1 MKQYPVV
8 AIVCDAIYPYHY
20 GGREIRYRELLP
32 RLAQR
37 ADMHVYTM
45 QWWDGPSAYSDSG
58 VTYHAISPLL
68 PMYTNNRRSLRQALR
83 FGLASLRLLKCDF
96 DVLEA
101 DHIPY
106 FQVFALRVVAT
117 IKRKPFIVTWHEVW
131 GRAYWCQYLGRA
143 GWAAWAIEW
152 LAMRAPDH
160 IIAASPQT
168 AQRLARTTGGRRSI
182 TTVPNGIDLNFM
194 SEVSPSDR
202 ISDLVVVGRLIEHKR
217 VDMLLDVV
225 ALLHTRG
232 MDVTCR
238 IIGDGPMRTALT
250 ERAQTLGISHAVD
263 FLHDVTEQKE
273 LYALVKSAKLF
284 VCLSTREGFGMAV
297 LEAMGCGIP
306 VLTTSAPD
314 NLAQHLVAKYSRGTV
329 CAPTLDAVDT
339 AVQHLL
345 IESDVYPDKKRDTDS
360 WIVDYDWNAMT
371 ERAANVYLSHIV
383 RWRRREVTPNLSTQN
398 ARPIGEYPESTD
410 FTHAIH
416 RNQSV

>member
-1 MKQYPVV
+1 
-8 AIVCDAIYPYHY
+8 
-20 GGREIRYRELLP
+20 
-32 RLAQR
+32 
-37 ADMHVYTM
+37 
-45 QWWDGPSAYSDSG
+45 
-58 VTYHAISPLL
+58 
-68 PMYTNNRRSLRQALR
+68 
-83 FGLASLRLLKCDF
+83 
-96 DVLEA
+96 
-101 DHIPY
+101 
-106 FQVFALRVVAT
+106 
-117 IKRKPFIVTWHEVW
+117 
-131 GRAYWCQYLGRA
+131 
-143 GWAAWAIEW
+143 
-152 LAMRAPDH
+152 
-160 IIAASPQT
+160 
-168 AQRLARTTGGRRSI
+168 
-182 TTVPNGIDLNFM
+182 
-194 SEVSPSDR
+194 
-202 ISDLVVVGRLIEHKR
+202 
-217 VDMLLDVV
+217 
-225 ALLHTRG
+225 
-232 MDVTCR
+232 
-238 IIGDGPMRTALT
+238 MRTALT